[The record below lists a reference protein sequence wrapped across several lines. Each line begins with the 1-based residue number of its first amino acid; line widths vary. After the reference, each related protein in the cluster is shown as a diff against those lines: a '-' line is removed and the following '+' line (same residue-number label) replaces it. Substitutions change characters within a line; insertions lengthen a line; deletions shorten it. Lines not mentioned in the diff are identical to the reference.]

1 MWTLRLTTP
10 PPRFEKSSHFDLF
23 AECFPYGVNKDAF
36 GFNQI
41 WVGFCHLW
49 GQQRYIFFLL
59 SIGWV
64 LSLIGG
70 RRIHLGFVIYG
81 WVLSHMGSAKIYL
94 GFVKYGLGFVT
105 YGEHP
110 PYVTNPAHKWQTH
123 LWRLRNGYIHIH
135 IYISITEASKMGLSF
150 MGGVCHIWGQRR
162 YIWVLS
168 NMGWVLSLM
177 GSIPILTNPT
187 HWWQTPILLSK

>member
-1 MWTLRLTTP
+1 M
-10 PPRFEKSSHFDLF
+10 E
-23 AECFPYGVNKDAF
+23 
-36 GFNQI
+36 
-41 WVGFCHLW
+41 
-49 GQQRYIFFLL
+49 
-59 SIGWV
+59 
-64 LSLIGG
+64 
-70 RRIHLGFVIYG
+70 FVIYG
-81 WVLSHMGSAKIYL
+81 RYLSHMGSEKIPL

-168 NMGWVLSLM
+168 NMGPIYSGTVMKYVANNYYMGFVTKVCHIWGVFQIWQIPPIYDKPLYSSVGREKTSSLLDQWESSILIM
-177 GSIPILTNPT
+177 WPLFDQSQGSI
-187 HWWQTPILLSK
+187 SGS

>member
-1 MWTLRLTTP
+1 MRDLDFDHVTPFRPITMLNFRVKKFLRGYHYKNYKM
-10 PPRFEKSSHFDLF
+10 E
-23 AECFPYGVNKDAF
+23 
-36 GFNQI
+36 
-41 WVGFCHLW
+41 
-49 GQQRYIFFLL
+49 
-59 SIGWV
+59 
-64 LSLIGG
+64 
-70 RRIHLGFVIYG
+70 FVIYG
-81 WVLSHMGSAKIYL
+81 RDLSHMGSEKIHL

-105 YGEHP
+105 YGDHP
-110 PYVTNPAHKWQTH
+110 PYVTNPAHIWQTH
-123 LWRLRNGYIHIH
+123 LWRLRNGYIYIH

-187 HWWQTPILLSK
+187 PWWQTPIHLSR